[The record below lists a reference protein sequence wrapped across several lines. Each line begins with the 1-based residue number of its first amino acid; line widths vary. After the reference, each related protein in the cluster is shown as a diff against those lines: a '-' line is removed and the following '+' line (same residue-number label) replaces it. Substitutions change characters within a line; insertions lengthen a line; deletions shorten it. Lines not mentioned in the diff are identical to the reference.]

1 MTTLHRVALV
11 LHTHVPYVR
20 RNGVWPAGEDL
31 FHQAARDS
39 YLPLLGVFDDL
50 AGRGLRDLCTVAI
63 TPVAAHQMAD
73 PHMRRELAA
82 FLARDELRALRQ
94 VANYRDR
101 DADQIKDLAAFYAR
115 FAREQ
120 GARLDRDGGID
131 RGFARLAAGGVVELM
146 AGPATHPLLPAIESE
161 RLRLLQIE
169 TGLANHEAIFGT
181 RPAGAWIP
189 ECAVAPG
196 VDASLAARGVTYTV
210 VDPAAVATP
219 VPSRTHGGLLVFPR
233 SIELTEPVWSP
244 GAGYPAGAHY
254 RDFHHY
260 DVVAGFKNWRVT
272 DPAAPLA
279 GKQPYDPSRA
289 EAAARADAEEYVRR
303 LELHFQRTGASVVVA
318 AFDTELFG
326 HWWFEG
332 PAWIRFLL
340 ERLSAHPTIRPSTL
354 NDVARTAARDA
365 PTVTLRASTWGIGS
379 DERSWRSS
387 RTTSLFERLAAAE
400 HRAAAHLDATGPLR
414 DQMLRELLL
423 AQSSDWPYMIVR
435 GENAAYAWERFD
447 GHLQRMEP
455 LLRALEGGAPADPA
469 PAFDIDNC
477 FAALPAPAGP

>member
-1 MTTLHRVALV
+1 MTTLHRFALV

-39 YLPLLGVFDDL
+39 YLPLIGMFDDL
-50 AGRGLRDLCTVAI
+50 AARGLQKLCTVAV

-73 PHMRRELAA
+73 AHMRRELAA
-82 FLARDELRALRQ
+82 FLARDDLRALRQ
-94 VANYRDR
+94 VANYNDR
-101 DADQIKDLAAFYAR
+101 DADRIKDLAAFYAR
-115 FAREQ
+115 FARRQ
-120 GARLDRDGGID
+120 ARRLARDGGID
-131 RGFARLAAGGVVELM
+131 RSLARLSAGGVIELM
-146 AGPATHPLLPAIESE
+146 GGPATHPLLPAIGSE
-161 RLRLLQIE
+161 RLRALQIE
-169 TGLANHEAIFGT
+169 TGLDTHAAIFGP
-181 RPAGAWIP
+181 RPPGTWIP

-196 VDASLAARGVTYTV
+196 VDASLAARGVTYAV
-210 VDPAAVATP
+210 VDPAALPKP

-244 GAGYPAGAHY
+244 GAGYPAGANY

-279 GKQPYDPSRA
+279 DKQPYDPARA
-289 EAAARADAEEYVRR
+289 EAAARADAAAYVRLLEQHFR
-303 LELHFQRTGASVVVA
+303 LTGASVAVA

-354 NDVARTAARDA
+354 GEAARTVAGDA
-365 PTVTLRASTWGIGS
+365 PAVTLRSSTWGIGS
-379 DERSWRSS
+379 DERSWRSP
-387 RTTSLFERLAAAE
+387 RTESLFERLAAAE

-435 GENAAYAWERFD
+435 DENAAYAWERFD
-447 GHLQRMEP
+447 GHLQRLEP

-477 FAALPAPAGP
+477 FAALPAPASP